1 MYGIYPVLALKDV
14 SLSKETDQNMTKHK
28 ILGGCAV
35 TLIVGAAAPMGAARL
50 RISAFPTSE
59 K

>member
-1 MYGIYPVLALKDV
+1 MYGIYPVFALQDV

-35 TLIVGAAAPMGAARL
+35 TLIVGAAAL
-50 RISAFPTSE
+50 TAFPTSE